1 MAPSNRRISRSLAQH
16 GGSAGGGLIALA
28 SRRGGVMG
36 VLLAI
41 VGAGLLYKAV
51 SAGRAQTRRLPSAPD
66 RGRDIHLS
74 SSVSINR
81 SAADIY
87 KFWRDFSNLPKVM
100 SFLEKVEPREGRISH
115 WVARVPKGP
124 ALEWDSELVED
135 TPQHQL
141 SWRSLEG
148 SDLNTWGTV
157 VFEPRGDGRV
167 TEVSL
172 SFNFNPPG
180 GVTGSA
186 TANFLRSLESS
197 VLSKNLRNLKAQL
210 ETGEIPTNSQFDG
223 KTHAGRRPS

>member
-100 SFLEKVEPREGRISH
+100 SFLEKVEPR
-115 WVARVPKGP
+115 
-124 ALEWDSELVED
+124 D
-135 TPQHQL
+135 
-141 SWRSLEG
+141 
-148 SDLNTWGTV
+148 
-157 VFEPRGDGRV
+157 DGRV
-167 TEVSL
+167 TKVSL
-172 SFNFNPPG
+172 SFNFKPPG